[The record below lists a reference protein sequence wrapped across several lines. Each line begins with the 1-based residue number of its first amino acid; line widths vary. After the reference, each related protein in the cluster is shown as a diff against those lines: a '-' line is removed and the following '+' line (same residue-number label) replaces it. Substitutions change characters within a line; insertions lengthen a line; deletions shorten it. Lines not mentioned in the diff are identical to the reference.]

1 MTKKNIFAV
10 KSFLSLNISDFI
22 FYVRIFENLVGGST
36 SPQQK
41 GGRRRGVQGCKD
53 QRWLRGRER
62 ERKLCYDTY
71 MMLFCCSYTESLVLW
86 FPWFYVDWQSC
97 CTSFWTDI
105 NKKTVIQANSPF
117 SYMVLYWTVIVTV
130 KVTLNM
136 SRKFTFLFNYLPPT
150 FIQIEENATSLF
162 RGVLKILRRENKGV
176 QFPMKYI
183 LKFHKK
189 VCVIHSR
196 Q

>member
-1 MTKKNIFAV
+1 MLIDSPAV
-10 KSFLSLNISDFI
+10 QAFGLISI
-22 FYVRIFENLVGGST
+22 
-36 SPQQK
+36 
-41 GGRRRGVQGCKD
+41 
-53 QRWLRGRER
+53 
-62 ERKLCYDTY
+62 
-71 MMLFCCSYTESLVLW
+71 
-86 FPWFYVDWQSC
+86 
-97 CTSFWTDI
+97 
-105 NKKTVIQANSPF
+105 KKTDIQANSPL
-117 SYMVLYWTVIVTV
+117 SYMVLYWTVVVTV

-136 SRKFTFLFNYLPPT
+136 SMKFTLLFNYLPPT

-162 RGVLKILRRENKGV
+162 RVLKILRRENKGV

>member
-1 MTKKNIFAV
+1 MLIDSPAV
-10 KSFLSLNISDFI
+10 QAFELISI
-22 FYVRIFENLVGGST
+22 
-36 SPQQK
+36 
-41 GGRRRGVQGCKD
+41 
-53 QRWLRGRER
+53 
-62 ERKLCYDTY
+62 
-71 MMLFCCSYTESLVLW
+71 
-86 FPWFYVDWQSC
+86 
-97 CTSFWTDI
+97 
-105 NKKTVIQANSPF
+105 KKTVIQANSPL
-117 SYMVLYWTVIVTV
+117 SYMVLYWTIIVTV

-136 SRKFTFLFNYLPPT
+136 SMKFIFLFNYLPPT

-162 RGVLKILRRENKGV
+162 RVLKILRRENKGV

>member
-1 MTKKNIFAV
+1 
-10 KSFLSLNISDFI
+10 
-22 FYVRIFENLVGGST
+22 
-36 SPQQK
+36 
-41 GGRRRGVQGCKD
+41 
-53 QRWLRGRER
+53 
-62 ERKLCYDTY
+62 
-71 MMLFCCSYTESLVLW
+71 
-86 FPWFYVDWQSC
+86 
-97 CTSFWTDI
+97 
-105 NKKTVIQANSPF
+105 
-117 SYMVLYWTVIVTV
+117 MVLYWTVIVTV

-136 SRKFTFLFNYLPPT
+136 SMKFTFLFNYLPPT